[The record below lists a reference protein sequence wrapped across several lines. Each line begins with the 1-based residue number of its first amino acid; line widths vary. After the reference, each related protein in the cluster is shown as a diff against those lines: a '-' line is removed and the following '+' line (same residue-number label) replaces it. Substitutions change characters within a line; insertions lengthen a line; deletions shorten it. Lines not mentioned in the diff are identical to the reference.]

1 MTGDATLR
9 VYHDE
14 KHVGWLHDTQ
24 PLRFEYAPGWLE
36 YRDAL
41 SLSPLLP
48 LSQQVH
54 VS

>member
-14 KHVGWLHDTQ
+14 KHVGWLYDTQ

-36 YRDAL
+36 YRDAV
-41 SLSPLLP
+41 SLYALIATLTAGSRR
-48 LSQQVH
+48 
-54 VS
+54 